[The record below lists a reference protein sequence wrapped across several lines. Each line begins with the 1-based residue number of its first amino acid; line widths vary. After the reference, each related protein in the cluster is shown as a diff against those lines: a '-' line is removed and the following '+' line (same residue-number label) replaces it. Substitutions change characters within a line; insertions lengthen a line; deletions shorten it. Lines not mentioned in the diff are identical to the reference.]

1 MSLSVRPSS
10 IKNQIHCILFFY
22 LFIEVTKLKKCIIY
36 LYFLFQYIIFILYI
50 NFKLYFILLLMS
62 SGIFIFLRNLF

>member
-1 MSLSVRPSS
+1 MSLIVRPSP
-10 IKNQIHCILFFY
+10 IKNQIHCILF
-22 LFIEVTKLKKCIIY
+22 LFIEVIKFKNVFFILI
-36 LYFLFQYIIFILYI
+36 FLFQYIIFILYI